1 MCTHGLISL
10 YMFDDVC
17 GSDWM
22 QSTAVCLCSF
32 ISFDGLPVSGACGCG
47 SWLGRRTSPG
57 WVENRWPLVPRSTK
71 GRSKGQSSEGTA
83 SRAWDE
89 EAGLVRAGSKLIGP
103 PWHCW
108 GLYVCVFVCVCVCVC
123 LGGVCVSVCV
133 GKGKGGMWFRL
144 RTLPWLG
151 MLWHCWERKNETK
164 KERNMV
170 RSADC
175 MNIINNFKDNHP
187 FRNHSVTSVSI
198 TKSHQQEWLQSLQN
212 SLQNLLHLQLIWLI
226 GYIVQSMHS
235 DSWTHITIK
244 LWVV

>member
-1 MCTHGLISL
+1 MCVCGLISF
-10 YMFDDVC
+10 YVFNDAC

-22 QSTAVCLCSF
+22 QSTAVCLRPF
-32 ISFDGLPVSGACGCG
+32 ISFHGLPVSGACGCG

-71 GRSKGQSSEGTA
+71 GGGGSKGQSSEGTA

-108 GLYVCVFVCVCVCVC
+108 GLYVCVYSFVCVW
-123 LGGVCVSVCV
+123 
-133 GKGKGGMWFRL
+133 GGMWFRL

-175 MNIINNFKDNHP
+175 MTIINNFKDNHP
-187 FRNHSVTSVSI
+187 FGNHSVTSISI
-198 TKSHQQEWLQSLQN
+198 TKSHQQRWLKSL
-212 SLQNLLHLQLIWLI
+212 SEFVTFAAH
-226 GYIVQSMHS
+226 MTH
-235 DSWTHITIK
+235 WTYCSINAQRLMNTH
-244 LWVV
+244 